1 MKFRIFSFVV
11 FIALLSNACSSSK
24 PVAPVAAAVDTV
36 VVTGQFKSVQGVMDQ
51 LSCYTSNG
59 GYITQASGERVAVS
73 FTSEAE
79 ITCATIEV
87 KGHYIIKTISGDANN
102 PCPAGTMKMLEV
114 ETYTCK

>member
-1 MKFRIFSFVV
+1 MQSRILSLLFFVTLVFS
-11 FIALLSNACSSSK
+11 ACNSRK
-24 PVAPVAAAVDTV
+24 TVTPPAVAETV

-73 FTSEAE
+73 FKTDAE

-114 ETYTCK
+114 ESYTCK